1 MRNKTLKTLLLAAS
15 VSVALAACGGNDDGP
30 GYDANTA
37 STPPDTASA
46 SSQGF
51 VDFVASLAN
60 AMVDG
65 REGYDLS
72 AFNLP
77 TDNVDTLEP
86 ARTSI
91 DQ

>member
-1 MRNKTLKTLLLAAS
+1 MRNTTFKASLLAAS
-15 VSVALAACGGNDDGP
+15 VSIALVACGGGDDGP

-46 SSQGF
+46 STQGF
-51 VDFVASLAN
+51 IDFIASLAN
-60 AMVDG
+60 ASVDG
-65 REGYDLS
+65 REAYDLS

-77 TDNVDTLEP
+77 TNNVDTLEP